1 MTWLQ
6 DITRL
11 LEKCLRLPR
20 QLISMADPTRE
31 MTFLLAESERRLLRW
46 IAARLPPWVTS
57 DQLTAL
63 GVAAAT
69 ATGIAYSLSGVH
81 HAWLWVASLMLVINW
96 FGDSLD
102 GTLARVRH
110 IERPR
115 YGYYLDH
122 VVDAYSTAVIGIGL
136 GVSPYVSFGIALGLV
151 VVYLVLSINVYLES
165 TVFGAFRLAYGRLG
179 PTELRLILITINGA
193 LALHHDFFG
202 QGVVPVR
209 IVADAVCT
217 AAGLGMLVMLV
228 IRFARNL
235 RALAQLEPPKQAT
248 PYSSV

>member
-1 MTWLQ
+1 MAS
-6 DITRL
+6 
-11 LEKCLRLPR
+11 RLPR
-20 QLISMADPTRE
+20 
-31 MTFLLAESERRLLRW
+31 
-46 IAARLPPWVTS
+46 WVNS
-57 DQLTAL
+57 DHLTGL
-63 GVAAAT
+63 GAAAMLG
-69 ATGIAYSLSGVH
+69 AGVSYALAPH
-81 HAWLWVASLMLVINW
+81 WPPALLLVVFFLVLNW

-102 GTLARVRH
+102 GTLARVRR

>member
-1 MTWLQ
+1 
-6 DITRL
+6 
-11 LEKCLRLPR
+11 
-20 QLISMADPTRE
+20 MADPTRE
-31 MTFLLAESERRLLRW
+31 LTFLLAESERRLLRW
-46 IAARLPPWVTS
+46 IAARLPSWVTS
-57 DQLTAL
+57 DQLTGL

-81 HAWLWVASLMLVINW
+81 HAWLWVASLMLVIHW

-209 IVADAVCT
+209 IVADAVCA

-248 PYSSV
+248 PHSSV